1 MATPPI
7 VEAAIREIQDN
18 IPDFDITLHFHNT
31 RGVGLANVLIGL
43 NEGIYLYESCFGGIG
58 GCPFAPDA
66 TGNIC
71 SEDLI
76 YLLHEMGIDT
86 GINLDQLINVA
97 KRVEKLVG
105 HRLPGQVMRAGP
117 RLLKYSMEDV
127 PTAIGA

>member
-1 MATPPI
+1 M
-7 VEAAIREIQDN
+7 
-18 IPDFDITLHFHNT
+18 
-31 RGVGLANVLIGL
+31 
-43 NEGIYLYESCFGGIG
+43 G
-58 GCPFAPDA
+58 GCPFAPNA

-105 HRLPGQVMRAGP
+105 HRLPIQVMRAGR